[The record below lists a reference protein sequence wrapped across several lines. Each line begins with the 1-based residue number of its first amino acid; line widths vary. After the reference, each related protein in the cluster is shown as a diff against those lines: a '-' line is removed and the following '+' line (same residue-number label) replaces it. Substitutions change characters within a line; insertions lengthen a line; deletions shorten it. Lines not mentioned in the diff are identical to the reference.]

1 MWTQTEASLFE
12 TAGREAFVAA
22 RARRA
27 ALVARM
33 MPVSQGQRDLDAVQN
48 SVCLFQD
55 ALAQLGDVE
64 DEWDV
69 LLLLNMCECVVKE
82 CRDTLTLVALAT
94 DTTSV
99 KKQEFDR
106 LIPPRSPNPL
116 G

>member
-1 MWTQTEASLFE
+1 MWTQTEASLFV
-12 TAGREAFVAA
+12 TVGREAFVAA

-33 MPVSQGQRDLDAVQN
+33 MPVSQGQEDHDAVQN
-48 SVCLFQD
+48 SVFLFQD

-64 DEWDV
+64 DEWGV
-69 LLLLNMCECVVKE
+69 LLLLNTCECVVKE

-99 KKQEFDR
+99 NKQELDK
-106 LIPPRSPNPL
+106 I
-116 G
+116 